1 MRNTSLARLASV
13 ALAALA
19 AACTT
24 EGTARE
30 RTNVLTV
37 TASEFAFDAPASVPA
52 GPTRVHLVNQGA
64 ELHHVQLVRIAEG
77 HTFQE
82 LVEASKAGGPPPS
95 WITFVGGPNTPVP
108 GGESDATLNLR
119 PGSYALVCLIP
130 SKDGVPHL
138 MKGMVKPLTVTGS
151 PVDGGRAEAGDV
163 RVRLTDYSYEMD
175 REITA
180 GRRTLHIENT
190 AAQPHEFILVRLA
203 PGKSAQDMMAWLLRE
218 NGPPPGAPMG
228 GTTVLSRGESNRVTV
243 EMEPGEYAL
252 LCMVPDARDGKPHVM
267 HGMVRQV
274 TVR

>member
-1 MRNTSLARLASV
+1 MRKTSLTRFAPL

-24 EGTARE
+24 EGAARE
-30 RTNVLTV
+30 RTNVLTI

-52 GPTRVHLVNQGA
+52 GPTRVHLVNRGA
-64 ELHHVQLVRIAEG
+64 ELHHVQLVRIHEG

-82 LVEASKAGGPPPS
+82 LMEASKAGGPPPA
-95 WITFVGGPNTPVP
+95 WVTFVGGPNTPVP

-119 PGSYALVCLIP
+119 PGSYALLCFIP
-130 SKDGVPHL
+130 SKDGVPHM
-138 MKGMVKPLTVTGS
+138 MKGMVKPLSVTGAAVPAAAAS
-151 PVDGGRAEAGDV
+151 APDV

-180 GRRTLHIENT
+180 GRRTLRIENA

-203 PGKSAQDMMAWLLRE
+203 PGKTAQEMMGWLMRE
-218 NGPPPGAPMG
+218 QGPPPGMPMG
-228 GTTVLSRGESNRVTV
+228 GTTLLSRGESNDVTV
-243 EMEPGEYAL
+243 ELEPGEYAL
-252 LCMVPDARDGKPHVM
+252 LCMVPDAKDGKPHVV
-267 HGMVRQV
+267 HGMVRQI